1 MKITFNFTDSPN
13 IKAVPSDGIYSTHF
27 EIPDEAMHLI
37 GYEERIMAVA
47 QMVGHL
53 TNACLFITCKE
64 LNLKNHLVKT
74 GVEPNGHTTVYGS
87 INTFT
92 FYFERFSLRRSSQQR
107 QLKILSPVSPLVPQA
122 YLIRRG
128 KNSREK
134 HTLRKNLLPIGIRL
148 GNTEAEIEHSRL
160 LNSLTEQ
167 LLVLLNAEP
176 GSQSNQQW
184 TCLGFHPRWVDSAL
198 IDLQNA
204 RSKKRQAARN
214 KQEREEAKRKVR
226 EEKLAL
232 KPPANSATTI
242 PKTGAGRRPGAI
254 PGVFMGIQFRSQ
266 LEIRFA
272 TELESRQIRWVY
284 EVERLGD
291 GNYLVDFYLPDHKCW
306 VEVKGKFE
314 PRDDYLLKDTAI
326 YLARERGER
335 LFVYTAGKPLEVD
348 GTSFKQLSRD
358 AFWEML

>member
-1 MKITFNFTDSPN
+1 MKITFNFADSPD
-13 IKAVPSDGIYSTHF
+13 IKAIPADGIYSTHF
-27 EIPDEAMHLI
+27 EIPDEAKHLI
-37 GYEERIMAVA
+37 GYEERIMAIA
-47 QMVGHL
+47 QMVGQL

-64 LNLKNHLVKT
+64 LNVKNHLVKT
-74 GVEPNGHTTVYGS
+74 GAVSDGYTSVFRS
-87 INTFT
+87 INVFT
-92 FYFERFSLRRSSQQR
+92 FYFERFSPIRSQGR
-107 QLKILSPVSPLVPQA
+107 QLKIMSPISPVIPQA

-128 KNSREK
+128 RNSRER
-134 HTLRKNLLPIGIRL
+134 HTLRKNLQYL
-148 GNTEAEIEHSRL
+148 GTNWTKTDVEIEHAKLIS
-160 LNSLTEQ
+160 SIADQ
-167 LLVLLNAEP
+167 MLVLLNAEP
-176 GSQSNQQW
+176 GSQPNQQW

-198 IDLQNA
+198 VDLQNA
-204 RSKKRQAARN
+204 RSKKQRAEER
-214 KQEREEAKRKVR
+214 KREREEAKRKAR

-232 KPPANSATTI
+232 KPPVNSTALI

-272 TELESRQIRWVY
+272 TELESRQIRWAY

-335 LFVYTAGKPLEVD
+335 LFVYTAGKPIEVD
-348 GTSFKQLSRD
+348 GNDFKELTRES
-358 AFWEML
+358 FWEKL

>member
-1 MKITFNFTDSPN
+1 MKIIFNFTDSPD
-13 IKAVPSDGIYSTHF
+13 IKAIPADGIYSTHF
-27 EIPDEAMHLI
+27 EIPDEARHLI
-37 GYEERIMAVA
+37 GYEERIMAIA
-47 QMVGHL
+47 QMVGQL

-74 GVEPNGHTTVYGS
+74 GVEPNGHTTVYGT
-87 INTFT
+87 INAFM
-92 FYFERFSLRRSSQQR
+92 FYFERFSVRRSQQR

-148 GNTEAEIEHSRL
+148 GNTQAEIEHSRL

-176 GSQSNQQW
+176 VPHLNQQW
-184 TCLGFHPRWVDSAL
+184 TRLGFHPWWVDSAL
-198 IDLQNA
+198 IDLQNN
-204 RSKKRQAARN
+204 RSKKRRAEQR
-214 KQEREEAKRKVR
+214 KQEREEAKRKAR

-232 KPPANSATTI
+232 KPPVNSTKTI

-254 PGVFMGIQFRSQ
+254 PGVFMGIQLRSQ

-272 TELESRQIRWVY
+272 TELESRQIRWAY

-314 PRDDYLLKDTAI
+314 PRDNYLLKDTAS

-335 LFVYTAGKPLEVD
+335 LFVYTAGKPLEVSGSD
-348 GTSFKQLSRD
+348 FKELSRD
-358 AFWEML
+358 AFWEKL

>member
-1 MKITFNFTDSPN
+1 MKITFNFTDSPD
-13 IKAVPSDGIYSTHF
+13 IKSIPADGIYSTHF
-27 EIPDEAMHLI
+27 EIPDEAKHLI
-37 GYEERIMAVA
+37 GYEERIMAIA
-47 QMVGHL
+47 QMVGQL

-74 GVEPNGHTTVYGS
+74 GIEPNGHTTVYG
-87 INTFT
+87 NVHTYT
-92 FYFERFSLRRSSQQR
+92 FYFERFSRMRSSQQR
-107 QLKILSPVSPLVPQA
+107 QLKILSPISPLAPQ
-122 YLIRRG
+122 YFFVKRGRERR
-128 KNSREK
+128 S
-134 HTLRKNLLPIGIRL
+134 LRKNLQQL
-148 GNTEAEIEHSRL
+148 GTYWCKNDAELDHANLIS
-160 LNSLTEQ
+160 SVAQ
-167 LLVLLNAEP
+167 QMVVLLNAEP
-176 GSQSNQQW
+176 GSQPNQQW
-184 TCLGFHPRWVDSAL
+184 TCLGFHPWWVDSAL
-198 IDLQNA
+198 IDLQNN
-204 RSKKRQAARN
+204 RSKKRRAEQR

-232 KPPANSATTI
+232 KPPVNNTAII

-272 TELESRQIRWVY
+272 TELESRQIRWAY

-348 GTSFKQLSRD
+348 GNDFKELTRD

>member
-1 MKITFNFTDSPN
+1 MKITFNFTDSSD
-13 IKAVPSDGIYSTHF
+13 IKAIPTDGIYSTHF

-37 GYEERIMAVA
+37 GYEERIIAVA
-47 QMVGHL
+47 EMVGHL

-74 GVEPNGHTTVYGS
+74 ADRLDGNSSVYNN
-87 INTFT
+87 IDIFT
-92 FYFERFSLRRSSQQR
+92 YYFERFSLRRSSQQR
-107 QLKILSPVSPLVPQA
+107 QLKIMSPISPLFPQHFLA
-122 YLIRRG
+122 RRG
-128 KNSREK
+128 KNSRER
-134 HTLRKNLLPIGIRL
+134 HSLRKNLHQL
-148 GNTEAEIEHSRL
+148 GTYWCKNDAEIEHAQL
-160 LNSLTEQ
+160 VNSLAEQ

-176 GSQSNQQW
+176 APQPNQQW
-184 TCLGFHPRWVDSAL
+184 TCLGFHPWWVDSAL
-198 IDLQNA
+198 IDLQNN
-204 RSKKRQAARN
+204 RSKKRRAEQR
-214 KQEREEAKRKVR
+214 KQEREEAK
-226 EEKLAL
+226 LAL
-232 KPPANSATTI
+232 KPPMNSTAII

-272 TELESRQIRWVY
+272 TELESRQIRGAY

-348 GTSFKQLSRD
+348 GTSFKQLSRE